1 MGVVSWGYYCAN
13 SDYPGVYSRISHA
26 YKDFLEPTINS
37 WSSTSSS
44 GSSTNRFDVPS
55 TCTDSGF
62 YDNAGTK
69 YNCKWYA
76 SNEKNCRKYGDDYP
90 NGGVTANEMCCA
102 CGGGMMTNSSGGT
115 DTDTDTDTDT
125 NKDNNDTGGSGG
137 GACLAKQDKIF
148 CPDSGH
154 SNGCC
159 SGRCNVNRQKCK

>member
-13 SDYPGVYSRISHA
+13 PDYPGVYSRISHA

-55 TCTDSGF
+55 TTCMDSGF

-102 CGGGMMTNSSGGT
+102 CGGGMMTNSSGGGT
-115 DTDTDTDTDT
+115 DTDTDTDTDE
-125 NKDNNDTGGSGG
+125 DNNDTGGSGG
-137 GACLAKQDKIF
+137 GSCLAKQDKIF